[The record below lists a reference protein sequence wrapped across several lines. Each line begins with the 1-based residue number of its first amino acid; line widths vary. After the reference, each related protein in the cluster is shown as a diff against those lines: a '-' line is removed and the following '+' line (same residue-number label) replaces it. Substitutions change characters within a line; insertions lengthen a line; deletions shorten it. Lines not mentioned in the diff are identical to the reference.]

1 MKAGHDMIAL
11 PEKCTG
17 NDLMSSDGI
26 LARTLPDERIMNKT
40 TDPLLI
46 TLSVLLAASVTAFF
60 LGFIPYPY
68 GLLVLG
74 FFIISRILHL
84 KGKGK

>member
-1 MKAGHDMIAL
+1 
-11 PEKCTG
+11 
-17 NDLMSSDGI
+17 
-26 LARTLPDERIMNKT
+26 MNKA

-46 TLSVLLAASVTAFF
+46 ALSLLLAASVTAFS

-74 FFIISRILHL
+74 FFIVARILSL
-84 KGKGK
+84 KRKGK

>member
-1 MKAGHDMIAL
+1 
-11 PEKCTG
+11 
-17 NDLMSSDGI
+17 
-26 LARTLPDERIMNKT
+26 MNKA

-46 TLSVLLAASVTAFF
+46 ALSLLLAASVTGFF

-74 FFIISRILHL
+74 CFIVVRILHL
-84 KGKGK
+84 KGTGK

>member
-1 MKAGHDMIAL
+1 MAPDTVRRGNK
-11 PEKCTG
+11 PEFTSG
-17 NDLMSSDGI
+17 AAEDSQSR
-26 LARTLPDERIMNKT
+26 AVPDDRVINKL

-60 LGFIPYPY
+60 LGIIHYPY

-74 FFIISRILHL
+74 FFIVSRILYL

>member
-1 MKAGHDMIAL
+1 
-11 PEKCTG
+11 
-17 NDLMSSDGI
+17 
-26 LARTLPDERIMNKT
+26 MNKA

-46 TLSVLLAASVTAFF
+46 ALSLLLAASVTAFSM
-60 LGFIPYPY
+60 GYIPYPY

-74 FFIISRILHL
+74 CFIVVRILYV